1 MKWTNERVEKIMQ
14 TTSEI
19 CGSISNGQ
27 TYELYYFSKKGIL
40 QKIYL
45 KFEWLNIF
53 NNFEMPISYKSVN
66 KYIVT
71 QYNCSRMCIE
81 IFKGLI

>member
-1 MKWTNERVEKIMQ
+1 MEKIMQ

-45 KFEWLNIF
+45 KFEWLRIF
-53 NNFEMPISYKSVN
+53 SILLKCQFPTN
-66 KYIVT
+66 
-71 QYNCSRMCIE
+71 Q
-81 IFKGLI
+81 LINVL